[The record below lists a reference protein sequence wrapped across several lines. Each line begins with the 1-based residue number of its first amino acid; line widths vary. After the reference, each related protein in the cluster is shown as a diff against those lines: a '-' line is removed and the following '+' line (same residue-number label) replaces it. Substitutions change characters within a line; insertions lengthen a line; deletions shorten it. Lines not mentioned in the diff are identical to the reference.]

1 MKHDPTEEDRELNI
15 FSEGLEAAVGGG
27 EAERADAAEV
37 RAPAAPELPMEEDE
51 DVRIYR
57 PRRST
62 RAETA
67 TWEETL
73 TDTTFYA
80 DETPE
85 QSARYYEEDVREPD
99 EELPQEPRQERGTQK
114 RGFFASLFGS
124 LRRDRRGDADGEGY
138 VRDSVAYDDGED
150 EPIYAETEEIPEDIY
165 DGNYEEETS
174 VEDRQAIEEILDD
187 FWKNFQDPAIDAE
200 PIAVETP
207 EDEEAYSRAGE
218 MRSPV
223 EDVFDELSRLRG
235 KETGDA
241 EESAEE
247 LPLTVE
253 EELSEEETEPERE
266 EVEIPLEEPAAPRT
280 AERPAAEEAEELKAV
295 FEEESAEELGEEPA
309 EEQPEEAAAPSV
321 FDVLHEFA
329 AGEEPELPVVKT
341 PEQEEPAESA
351 GEELPAAPANGQETE
366 TEPVEE
372 HTASVEPEAALPR
385 IPKGMGILDALAIIS
400 AAPEAERA
408 EAQTADENKVR
419 GFVWRAE
426 EKLASEAEAE
436 REEIAFA
443 WEEAESE
450 PVEAAEPETERGE
463 SAFAWEEAESEA
475 VEATEPETERE
486 ESAFAWEEAESE
498 PVEAAEPEAERSE
511 TGFFWRAED
520 QYAVKAVEEDEPK
533 EVSGLLEDDE
543 PVDFVF
549 EEEPEELAE
558 ESATTDSIA
567 EESQA
572 EYASAEEVAEDSL
585 VEYADAEEAAE
596 EIPEE
601 PAAAE
606 EAAEEIP
613 EEPAIAEETEQ
624 ESEAPAFSLE
634 DILAEFAD
642 WDIEPMAEETPAAE
656 FRGVAEAES
665 KEPAQDAVGMTAE
678 EPAEESTEADE
689 EAMEEQQ
696 KDWKQ
701 ALARAFSGIAAAF
714 RSLRG
719 EQNTDAGE
727 AAAEAA
733 VESGAAAASAAAAAH
748 AAEENEEGGIAA
760 EFFEEEPASETES
773 ETKPTEETADGIE
786 VEIYEEEP
794 AEEIE
799 PETEPAEESADGIE
813 VEIFE
818 EEPVEEIEP
827 ETEPAEESTDGIKV
841 EIYEEEPVEEIEP
854 ETEAAEES
862 AEEIE
867 AEIFEEEPTE
877 EIEPAD
883 EPADEIEVEF
893 FEEEPA
899 DEAEPEDDSAFLAAV
914 TAMTGLAGRGAAA
927 PASEEI
933 EEETAYSVKEIL
945 AEHSSWLSTDALP
958 EEESAEEE
966 ATAEEIPA
974 EKQFT
979 AEEEL
984 PVEEEL
990 AAEEPAGEE
999 APQEAEAEP
1008 ETDTEE
1014 ESFSVKDI
1022 LSDFHSWWKS
1032 EEEPAAPEL
1041 ETEKEPEVEETLPVE
1056 ELPESGEEQSAGEG
1070 PAEEEA
1076 LPVEAEAE
1084 PETAAEEESFSVRD
1098 ILSEF
1103 HSWWESEEEPAAS
1116 EKETEKLTPAEEP
1129 PAEDLPEY
1137 GEELPVEEESA
1148 EEEIPPASWYRQS
1161 EPAEPEAAEPE
1172 AAEPAYKINDILADF
1187 HNWWEPDASGESP
1200 EEPAEAV
1207 RESITEEA
1215 PSDSAAEP
1223 EAEAEPEE
1231 LTEEQSAAG
1240 VHVPPQDED
1249 DVFRA
1254 EPEEPAFRVDEIL
1267 EDVRSWGDWA
1277 EETRPEEPVEEEE
1290 PAASEEE
1297 PEEEPVQQ
1305 IAQEPA
1311 KETEAPEKQ
1320 LNTPDER
1327 QEQDFDVDA
1336 ILNEYRAFWDT
1347 GTEEES
1353 EEEPEEEPEKEP
1365 EKEPEREAY
1374 SPAAFAYTADSR
1386 DEDDEKETREE
1397 QPAPASSGDGESLS
1411 ALLASLWEDE
1421 ESEKRPTSPA
1431 PKAAKT
1437 AAAAATVGAASYA
1450 AASAA
1455 HTAAVTASSAAV
1467 GGISRMEEEARRL
1480 MAGIELD
1487 GEDDEEDLPAREEPF
1502 HIGPTRPTQY
1512 TFGGQTV
1519 DVSSDEQYD
1528 PSGASRVR
1536 EETEENEAETVSVEM
1551 EEEPDNPLFRLLRR
1565 KKRPAPPAPAGERER
1580 TQEIQDAEGE
1590 RYAPDRDYAAEE
1602 QLEQEA
1608 FPSFGQYLLGL
1619 VSGLL
1624 VRLRGVN
1631 PNAGTATVSA
1641 DNEDLGPE
1649 VAPAA
1654 ASRYY
1659 GNFIRSLRLRFLI
1672 GAVLLAILT
1681 WITIGLPVSGALR
1694 SVRIA
1699 AGMALGI
1706 QLTIMLLSLDVITGA
1721 AVNLAR
1727 GRFGADSLAVL
1738 SCILTSFDAL
1748 VVLLGGFGTPH
1759 MPLCLISSLSMLGV
1773 LFSSLLSARSLRKA
1787 TRVPAIGKR
1796 CYAVTGETNLKG
1808 KGITL
1813 LKSLRP
1819 AKGFVRRAEEAVP
1832 DEMLFNRVSLLF
1844 VAVALI
1850 LSVVVAI
1857 AQKAGSELLYIS
1869 SAILA
1874 PAAPLTAL
1882 LCFALPYFVGTMRI
1896 FPSGAAIAGWSGLSD
1911 IGQSQ
1916 NLIITDRDIFP
1927 EGSVSIDSVRIFAD
1941 IPPEKVISYAGT
1953 MISASGSCLSPCF
1966 ADLMSRNGGMMY
1978 PVENFEYLSGGGMKG
1993 IIGGEVVLCGSVELM
2008 RLMNVRVPY
2017 RLVGKTTVLLAVDGL
2032 LYGIFNMKYEPQK
2045 QVRDA
2050 LVGLIR
2056 SNRHPVFAIRD
2067 FNVTPE
2073 LLRSIFSVSTDGYDF
2088 PPYVERFAISEA
2100 RISDDSKIAAV
2111 VCREGLGPLV
2121 HMADTGRSMY
2131 MATRINLLVTL
2142 LSAVIGVILVF
2153 VRLLT
2158 VGTIGA
2164 GFLLLYMLVWAL
2176 PVFVVSFL
2184 LRF

>member
-27 EAERADAAEV
+27 EAERADAAEA

-85 QSARYYEEDVREPD
+85 QSARYYEEDVREPE

-114 RGFFASLFGS
+114 RGFFASLFGR

-218 MRSPV
+218 TRSPV

-253 EELSEEETEPERE
+253 EELSGEETEPERE
-266 EVEIPLEEPAAPRT
+266 EDEIPLEEPAAPRT
-280 AERPAAEEAEELKAV
+280 AERPAAEEAEELEAA
-295 FEEESAEELGEEPA
+295 FEEEAAEEPGEEPA
-309 EEQPEEAAAPSV
+309 EEQPEQAAAASV
-321 FDVLHEFA
+321 FDILHEFA
-329 AGEEPELPVVKT
+329 AGEEPELPVAET

-372 HTASVEPEAALPR
+372 HTASEEPEAALPR

-408 EAQTADENKVR
+408 EAQTADENKAR

-426 EKLASEAEAE
+426 EKLASEAETE

-443 WEEAESE
+443 WEEAEGEPVEAAEPETEREESAFAWEEAEGE
-450 PVEAAEPETERGE
+450 PVEAAEPETERG
-463 SAFAWEEAESEA
+463 
-475 VEATEPETERE
+475 

-549 EEEPEELAE
+549 EEEPEEIAE

-572 EYASAEEVAEDSL
+572 EYAAAEEAAE
-585 VEYADAEEAAE
+585 EIPEEPAAAEEAAE

-642 WDIEPMAEETPAAE
+642 WDIEPMAEETPATE

-689 EAMEEQQ
+689 EAMEEPQ

-701 ALARAFSGIAAAF
+701 ALTRAFSGIAAAF

-719 EQNTDAGE
+719 EQNSDAV
-727 AAAEAA
+727 EAA
-733 VESGAAAASAAAAAH
+733 VESGAAAASAAAAAL

-760 EFFEEEPASETES
+760 ELF
-773 ETKPTEETADGIE
+773 
-786 VEIYEEEP
+786 EEEP

-799 PETEPAEESADGIE
+799 PETEPTEETADGIE
-813 VEIFE
+813 GEIFEEEPAKEIEPETGPAEETADGIEAEIFE

-827 ETEPAEESTDGIKV
+827 ETEPAEES
-841 EIYEEEPVEEIEP
+841 
-854 ETEAAEES
+854 

-867 AEIFEEEPTE
+867 AEIFEEEPTD

-883 EPADEIEVEF
+883 EPADEIEVEI

-899 DEAEPEDDSAFLAAV
+899 DEAEPKDDSAFLAAV

-933 EEETAYSVKEIL
+933 EEEAAYSVKEIL

-958 EEESAEEE
+958 EEESAEEK

-974 EKQFT
+974 EKQFA

-990 AAEEPAGEE
+990 AAEEPAREE

-1008 ETDTEE
+1008 ETAAEE

-1041 ETEKEPEVEETLPVE
+1041 ETEKEPEVEETLPIE

-1084 PETAAEEESFSVRD
+1084 PETATEEESFSVRD

-1103 HSWWESEEEPAAS
+1103 HSWWESEEEPASS
-1116 EKETEKLTPAEEP
+1116 EKETEELTPAEEP

-1161 EPAEPEAAEPE
+1161 ELAEPEAAEPE
-1172 AAEPAYKINDILADF
+1172 TAEPAYKINDILADF

-1277 EETRPEEPVEEEE
+1277 EETRPEEPAEEEE

-1311 KETEAPEKQ
+1311 KEAEAPEKQ

-1327 QEQDFDVDA
+1327 PEQDFDVDA

-1347 GTEEES
+1347 GAEEQS

-1386 DEDDEKETREE
+1386 DEDDGEETREE

-1421 ESEKRPTSPA
+1421 EPEKRPTSPA

-1502 HIGPTRPTQY
+1502 HIGSTRPTQY

-1528 PSGASRVR
+1528 PSGTSRVR

-1602 QLEQEA
+1602 QLEQDA

-1727 GRFGADSLAVL
+1727 GRFGADSLAAL

-2073 LLRSIFSVSTDGYDF
+2073 LLRSIFNVSTDGYDF